1 MTCRKCVLAV
11 IAAAATAGTAIQP
24 VLAQGYYGAPQ
35 PYPPP
40 PPYSYDQRGYDDQR
54 AYQQGLEDHRR
65 AEEQRRAYEQQQREY
80 QQQAQYGYNP
90 YGTPPAIRCEQKR
103 ESNTAGGAILGAI
116 AGGLLGNSVSRDR
129 GAGTAIGAIAG
140 GVLGASIGRS
150 LSCQNQ
156 QYAYNVYYS
165 GFEAGRPHHRY
176 EWRSPYDSSYG
187 YMDVADYYTGPEGYR
202 CANYTQRIWVNG
214 RPEVATGHACR
225 RPDGTW
231 QMVG

>member
-1 MTCRKCVLAV
+1 MTCRKCVLAFV
-11 IAAAATAGTAIQP
+11 AAAVAGTAIQP
-24 VLAQGYYGAPQ
+24 VLAQGYYGPPAGGYAD
-35 PYPPP
+35 PYGPPP
-40 PPYSYDQRGYDDQR
+40 GYGYDQQQR
-54 AYQQGLEDHRR
+54 AYDQQ
-65 AEEQRRAYEQQQREY
+65 RAYEQQQRDY
-80 QQQAQYGYNP
+80 QRRFYEQQRAYEQQSQYP

-103 ESNTAGGAILGAI
+103 DTNTAAGGIIGAI
-116 AGGLLGNSVSRDR
+116 AGGLLGNSVSGRDR

-140 GVLGASIGRS
+140 GLLGASVGRS
-150 LSCQNQ
+150 LSCNDQ

-176 EWRSPYDSSYG
+176 EWRSPYSDAHG
-187 YMDVADYYTGPEGYR
+187 YMEVRDYYTAREGYR
-202 CANYTQRIWVNG
+202 CANYEQQIFVNG

>member
-1 MTCRKCVLAV
+1 MTCRKYVLAI
-11 IAAAATAGTAIQP
+11 IAAAALAGTANQP
-24 VLAQGYYGAPQ
+24 VLAQGYYGQ

-40 PPYSYDQRGYDDQR
+40 PPYSYDQQRAYEDQR
-54 AYQQGLEDHRR
+54 AYQQGLQDQQR
-65 AEEQRRAYEQQQREY
+65 ADQQRRAYE

-90 YGTPPAIRCEQKR
+90 YGTPTAIRCEQKR

-176 EWRSPYDSSYG
+176 EWRSPYSDAHG
-187 YMDVADYYTGPEGYR
+187 YMEVRDYYTAREGYR